1 VASERD
7 VLVLEAQADPDEL
20 LAALDAHHVSGKQL
34 HVSTGAHTTLVIS
47 RDNLHD
53 QDRVT
58 LSLKSQFGDRL
69 ELVDDLG
76 AVSAI
81 GAGINATY
89 ANIRT
94 GLTAL
99 QEAGIA
105 ARGMS
110 TSSFRITWMVPDD
123 QVVPAVRALHA
134 RFIAASASPVP

>member
-1 VASERD
+1 M
-7 VLVLEAQADPDEL
+7 
-20 LAALDAHHVSGKQL
+20 
-34 HVSTGAHTTLVIS
+34 STGAHTTLVIS

-69 ELVDDLG
+69 EVVEDLG

-99 QEAGIA
+99 NDAGIA

-123 QVVPAVRALHA
+123 RVVAAVRALHA
-134 RFIAASASPVP
+134 CFIAVNAPLVP